1 MEILMNQDMMKKAIK
16 VVAPLV
22 LAGAFA
28 TSVNSCIQ
36 HDWRIHNGFRS
47 AVLQDPTPRLLTVE
61 TDGVTREGYLN
72 RGAAETQGAEKFI
85 IAQSKE
91 AACWYTTLR
100 VTKGQENLP
109 FLQKIFGG
117 AEHEEMFANQA
128 FDGYTCRPTSGQKT
142 IEDLAKENAAKAA
155 HPAAP
160 SGPQ

>member
-1 MEILMNQDMMKKAIK
+1 MILSEFKTIREITMNQEMMKKAAWTI
-16 VVAPLV
+16 APLA

-47 AVLQDPTPRLLTVE
+47 AVLQNPTPRLLTVE
-61 TDGVTREGYLN
+61 TDGVTREGFLN
-72 RGAAETQGAEKFI
+72 RGAADTQGPEKFI
-85 IAQSKE
+85 VAQSKE

-117 AEHEEMFANQA
+117 AEYEEMFANQA
-128 FDGYTCRPTSGQKT
+128 FHDYTCRPIANQKT
-142 IEDLAKENAAKAA
+142 IEDAATQK
-155 HPAAP
+155 PAP
-160 SGPQ
+160 